1 MNDDMTVTSSGL
13 IERWVEHFN
22 AGDAAGCAALYDED
36 ASLHVTFVEPVQ
48 GVAAIRGMF
57 EAYFA
62 AASLHCIVERLYGA
76 DGGRVVLEWRDKVGL
91 LGVNIYEIVDGRI
104 RSQRN
109 YFDQLSFLRLN
120 GLPLP
125 PS

>member
-1 MNDDMTVTSSGL
+1 MSA
-13 IERWVEHFN
+13 IETIKRWVEAFN
-22 AGDAAGCAALYDED
+22 AGDVAGCAALYADD
-36 ASLHVTFVEPVQ
+36 ASLHVAFAEPVH
-48 GVAAIRGMF
+48 GKGAITAMF

-62 AASLHCIVERLYGA
+62 AAPLHCIVRHLYGA
-76 DGGRVVLEWRDKVGL
+76 DGGHVVLEWEDKVGL
-91 LGVNIYEIVDGRI
+91 LGVNVYALADGRI

-125 PS
+125 AK